1 MIRRRSKPRRGRVID
16 QAFVERVRA
25 TGCVI
30 RNHGITMHAALHV
43 CDSAPTIHHVRRFG
57 SPKDD
62 HRILPICE
70 SGHLHGADPHSIERG
85 KAQWE
90 RWWGIDIEVAVAQ
103 YQIEQGAECR

>member
-1 MIRRRSKPRRGRVID
+1 MICRRSKPRRGRIVD
-16 QAFVERVRA
+16 PAFVERVRA

-30 RNHGITMHAALHV
+30 VSRGTTRAAAEHV
-43 CDSAPTIHHVRRFG
+43 CDTGPTIHHVRRFG

-70 SGHLHGADPHSIERG
+70 SGHLHGAGPHSIERG

-90 RWWGIDIEVAVAQ
+90 RWWGIDIEESVVQ